1 MKFLV
6 VITLLLVFNAN
17 CQIWEE
23 PFDTLPYID
32 HFERLSGDRV
42 GIRSY
47 TVTTFSDKD
56 SILSYDFYG
65 FDKNGFMIQQ
75 FYAMSPNQQND
86 TNKYHY
92 ENGVVQ
98 VSDYKREHIYNEQKR
113 LIEIRNSKNDSI
125 WSTNYKYIENKLV
138 EIRYSQ
144 QNWSTF
150 QYGISGELQ
159 RKEIFQSGKL
169 EEYFNYEH
177 PDEKTLIYQH
187 CLLNDKGNP
196 YLPCEVVEGYY
207 DNEKRLV
214 KIVSKYDLDS
224 NNIFIIEFHF
234 DKNGKIVKMTD
245 VSLNN
250 TDMGAEAIYIRNKI
264 GMLIKIEHYKKG
276 KMYLYS
282 KFDYSYY

>member
-113 LIEIRNSKNDSI
+113 LIEIRNSKDDSI

-245 VSLNN
+245 FSLNN
-250 TDMGAEAIYIRNKI
+250 TDMGAEAIYIRNKK

>member
-113 LIEIRNSKNDSI
+113 LIEIRNSKDDSI

-150 QYGISGELQ
+150 QYAISGELQ

-250 TDMGAEAIYIRNKI
+250 TDMGAEAIYIRNKK

>member
-1 MKFLV
+1 MKFLI
-6 VITLLLVFNAN
+6 VILLLLGFNAN
-17 CQIWEE
+17 CQIWNE

-32 HFERLSGDRV
+32 HFERLSGDRI
-42 GIRSY
+42 GLKSY
-47 TVTTFSDKD
+47 SVTTYSDKD

-65 FDKNGFMIQQ
+65 FDKNGYMTQQ
-75 FYAMSPNQQND
+75 FYAMFPNQHTD
-86 TNKYHY
+86 TNNYHY
-92 ENGVVQ
+92 LNGIVQ
-98 VSDYKREHIYNEQKR
+98 GSDFKREHFYNENKR
-113 LIEIRNSKNDSI
+113 LIEIRSTKNDST
-125 WSTNYKYIENKLV
+125 WSTHYNYIENRLV
-138 EIRYSQ
+138 EIRYST
-144 QNWSTF
+144 QNWTKF
-150 QYGISGELQ
+150 QYDSKGKLI
-159 RKEIFQSGKL
+159 RKENFQSGKL

-187 CLLNDKGNP
+187 CLLNDKGYP

-207 DNEKRLV
+207 DNDKRLV

-224 NNIFIIEFHF
+224 NNIFIVEFHF

-250 TDMGAEAIYIRNKI
+250 SDMVAEAIYIRNKK